1 MCSIHDAPGSADEGN
16 TRERFAQPQVDLEER
31 SPGDS
36 PREHPIEAKGVA
48 IARQAAAAQRDWWH
62 WHCPVFSL
70 RQWRQEI
77 WATQWL
83 SCEECGGVAF

>member
-36 PREHPIEAKGVA
+36 PREHPTEAQGGSNCA
-48 IARQAAAAQRDWWH
+48 PGGGGTGTAR
-62 WHCPVFSL
+62 FSPFVNGDKKFGL
-70 RQWRQEI
+70 PN
-77 WATQWL
+77 
-83 SCEECGGVAF
+83 G